1 MLVTI
6 KNGSNVARNSKKR
19 ERIYARHSKKGSD
32 SASHIK
38 KRVMTPLDTVKKGG
52 NYARHC
58 ARHSKKREQLC

>member
-1 MLVTI
+1 MLGTI
-6 KNGSNVARNSKKR
+6 KNGSNSARNSKKR